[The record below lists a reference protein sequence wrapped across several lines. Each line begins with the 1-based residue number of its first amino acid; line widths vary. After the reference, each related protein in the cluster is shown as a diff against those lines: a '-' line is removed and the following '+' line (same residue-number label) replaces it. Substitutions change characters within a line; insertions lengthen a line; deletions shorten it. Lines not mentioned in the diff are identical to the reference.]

1 MDPNIEL
8 IILKKGVSKHKTY
21 SFELPI

>member
-8 IILKKGVSKHKTY
+8 IILKKGVSKSKTY
-21 SFELPI
+21 SVEMPI